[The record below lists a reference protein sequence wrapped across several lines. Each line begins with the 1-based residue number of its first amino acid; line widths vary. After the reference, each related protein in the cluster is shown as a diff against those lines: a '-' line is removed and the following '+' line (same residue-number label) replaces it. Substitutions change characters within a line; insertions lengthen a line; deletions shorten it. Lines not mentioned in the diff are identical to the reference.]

1 MSRSKFVL
9 AGIALLGTAGLCSAQ
24 TTGNQT
30 KVRFVQPN
38 GTPLPVDFYVV
49 RDEHGVE
56 VAPSTSSFSTYT
68 FENVGRK
75 VSFQAS
81 QKGLK
86 NPGFELK
93 LEDAP
98 TVFVTVIAD
107 PTTGKVKS
115 ITQKPMRPKPPRK
128 GNNVRSTRGGG
139 TTSPLVV
146 PGNDACANAIPIF
159 DGVTAFSTID
169 ATTDGAVVP
178 GAQYDGQTYE
188 DVWYLYTPTCNG
200 TMTVSTCGTADYDTD
215 LVLYEAD
222 TDDDGDFDALDAANI
237 TAGVEPALAAN
248 DDAGIC
254 AGFTSVVAATVAAD
268 KTYLVRVG
276 GFGAGDEGTGTLL
289 VSCGGAP
296 SNDICGAPRNV
307 DCGTSLE
314 TTNVAATSAFSDP
327 AFSCSFGGPLA
338 GEATMWFRFTAT
350 STSAFVSTGNSIG
363 VSDTLLAVYDGSC
376 GSLVE
381 LACDDDSGPGLLSE
395 LCVGGLTVGQDY
407 LVQVASFPGSTLGRL
422 TIDVQCPGPCSST
435 CDDIAAACPILCG
448 ESFDTD
454 NSAATTDPTDP
465 AFSCRFGSPGQGVGT
480 QWFTFVA
487 TATSAKIDTNA
498 SAGASDT
505 LLAVYSGTPGSLV
518 ELGCSDDEGVGLLSE
533 VCVDGLTVGQT
544 YYVQVA
550 SFDAFS
556 TGEITVSINCPC
568 SGGTPNDD
576 CATAIGLPAVPT
588 SVVVDITGASSDIAV
603 PCGVFSGPFQNVWYT
618 VTGTGNTMT
627 ATTCNPGTIV
637 SDTKIAVYC
646 GDCLALVCVGGN
658 DDDCAGGGPIFS
670 STVSW
675 CSQAGATYF
684 VTVGTFSEFTAPGVV
699 QLDVFDDGVACTAD
713 VACLAQGACCLTDGT
728 CVTTTVGDC
737 SAQGG
742 TYQGDGT
749 SCSSNFITD
758 GGFEAGIFAGTWA
771 EDSSNF
777 GTPLCN
783 TGCGL
788 GGGTG
793 PRSGLIWAWFGGFLG
808 GVESGSVEQSIT
820 IPVGATTL
828 DFFLEIPVS
837 SGNGV
842 DFLNVKIDGV
852 TVFTALENDPF
863 YAGIGYKPASVPI
876 AGFADGGVH
885 TLRFEST
892 TTGDDGL
899 GGDALTNFFV
909 DDVTLEVQ
917 TTDCTQCFTLDF
929 ETEDDFTTSIP
940 NGAQVTTQYGSLVN
954 ISGAGSN
961 LGPVTFD
968 STPGGPN
975 DPSIN
980 DDMLVG
986 YGNLLLLQS
995 NTLPTQTI
1003 PGIYDLVTD
1012 DADGGDIVF
1021 DFTSPV
1027 NPQSVLL
1034 ADINPEPNL
1043 GASIT
1048 LIDENGKTR
1057 VYTVQPGYTGEYG
1070 DAGPWGVNLTVTT
1083 VQVGN
1088 APGFRLTT
1096 ATEQAGFLQN
1106 RVVRM
1111 VVHMTGFGAMD
1122 NLVFCR

>member
-1 MSRSKFVL
+1 MSQSKLVF
-9 AGIALLGTAGLCSAQ
+9 AGLALLSTAGLCSAQ
-24 TTGNQT
+24 TTGNQA

-38 GTPLPVDFYVV
+38 GSPLPVDFYVV
-49 RDEHGVE
+49 RDQNGVE
-56 VAPSTSSFSTYT
+56 IAPASTSLATYT

-107 PTTGKVKS
+107 PETGKIKS
-115 ITQKPMRPKPPRK
+115 IKQKGMRPKPPRK
-128 GNNVRSTRGGG
+128 NGNVRSTRGG
-139 TTSPLVV
+139 SSIPLVV

-169 ATTDGAVVP
+169 ATTDGATVP

-188 DVWYLYTPTCNG
+188 DIWYLYTPTCNG

-215 LVLYEAD
+215 LVIYEAD
-222 TDDDGDFDALDAANI
+222 TDNDGDFDALDAANI
-237 TAGVEPALAAN
+237 TAGVEVALAAN

-254 AGFTSVVAATVAAD
+254 AGFTSVVATTVAAD

-276 GFGAGDEGTGTLL
+276 GFGPGDEGTGTLL

-296 SNDICGAPRNV
+296 SNDICSAPRNV
-307 DCGTSLE
+307 ECGTSLE

-327 AFSCSFGGPLA
+327 AFSCAFGGPQT
-338 GEATMWFRFTAT
+338 GIATMWFRFTAT

-395 LCVGGLTVGQDY
+395 LCVGGLTVGNEY
-407 LVQVASFPGSTLGRL
+407 LVQVASFAGSTLGRFTL
-422 TIDVQCPGPCSST
+422 DVQCPGPCAST
-435 CDDIAAACPILCG
+435 CDEIAEACPIPCG
-448 ESFDTD
+448 TSFDTD
-454 NSAATTDPTDP
+454 NSGATTAPTDP
-465 AFSCRFGSPGQGVGT
+465 AFSCRFGGAGQGVGT

-498 SAGASDT
+498 STGASDT

-533 VCVDGLTVGQT
+533 VCVEGLNIGQT

-556 TGEITVSINCPC
+556 TGEITVSITCPC
-568 SGGTPNDD
+568 SGGITNDD
-576 CATAIGLPAVPT
+576 CATATALPAVPT
-588 SVVVDITGASSDIAV
+588 SVTFDNTGASSDIAV
-603 PCGVFSGPFQNVWYT
+603 PCEVFSGPFQNVWYT

-684 VTVGTFSEFTAPGVV
+684 VTVGTFSEFTTPGVI
-699 QLDVFDDGVACTAD
+699 QLDVFDDGVACAAD
-713 VACLAQGACCLTDGT
+713 ITCLPQGACCLTDGT
-728 CVTTTVGDC
+728 CVTTTSSDC
-737 SAQGG
+737 AAQGG
-742 TYQGDGT
+742 TFQGDGT
-749 SCSSNFITD
+749 ACNSEFVTD
-758 GGFEAGIFAGTWA
+758 GGFEAGIFAGTWDEA
-771 EDSSNF
+771 STNF

-783 TGCGL
+783 TSCGL

-793 PRSGLIWAWFGGFLG
+793 PRSGQIWAWFGGLAG
-808 GVESGSVEQSIT
+808 TSETGSVEQSVT

-828 DFFLEIPVS
+828 EFFLEIPVS
-837 SGNGV
+837 SGNGT
-842 DFLNVKIDGV
+842 DFLEVTIDGV
-852 TVFTALENDPF
+852 TVFSALENDPF
-863 YAGIGYKPASVPI
+863 YTGIGYKPASVAV

-892 TTGDDGL
+892 TSGDDGL
-899 GGDALTNFFV
+899 GNPALTNFFV
-909 DDVTLEVQ
+909 DDVSIQVQ
-917 TTDCTQCFTLDF
+917 TTDCTECYLLDF
-929 ETEDDFTTSIP
+929 ETDDQGNLMPHGAKVDTEFDGGANFPVTITGQVIP
-940 NGAQVTTQYGSLVN
+940 SNQNTVAILNSSTGPALQDPDLLIGTGN
-954 ISGAGSN
+954 ILILQTDADLSFCGAGVYCSH
-961 LGPVTFD
+961 
-968 STPGGPN
+968 
-975 DPSIN
+975 N
-980 DDMLVG
+980 DDE
-986 YGNLLLLQS
+986 
-995 NTLPTQTI
+995 
-1003 PGIYDLVTD
+1003 
-1012 DADGGDIVF
+1012 DGGRISF
-1021 DFTSPV
+1021 AFASPAA
-1027 NPQSVLL
+1027 P
-1034 ADINPEPNL
+1034 
-1043 GASIT
+1043 ASIS
-1048 LIDENGKTR
+1048 LIDIDTGDGLSTVVLTDGNGRTR
-1057 VYTVQPGYTGEYG
+1057 TYSVPANWTG
-1070 DAGPWGVNLTVTT
+1070 DAGIGSLDLTTLANQPGFGSTATASEQPGFDGSAVVNIDVNL
-1083 VQVGN
+1083 G
-1088 APGFRLTT
+1088 GS
-1096 ATEQAGFLQN
+1096 
-1106 RVVRM
+1106 
-1111 VVHMTGFGAMD
+1111 GAID
-1122 NLVFCR
+1122 NLEWCQ